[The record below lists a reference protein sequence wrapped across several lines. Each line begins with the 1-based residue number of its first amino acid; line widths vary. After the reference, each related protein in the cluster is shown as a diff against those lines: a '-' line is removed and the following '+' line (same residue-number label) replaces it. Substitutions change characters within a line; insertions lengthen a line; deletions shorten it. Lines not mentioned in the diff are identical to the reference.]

1 MRRILAALALLISIL
16 AFGSVAEAQ
25 FLFEASKPR
34 TGGLS
39 DPPKP
44 VKAQVQEAIQAAAE
58 LSGEGESASGTIP
71 PAAPRPLPPT
81 SAPPIEPP
89 HFPAAKAEE
98 PPLPEAAA
106 RDGVAIGNRGA
117 AMQAA
122 PPPAAPPAMM
132 TPAPTPRPVQV
143 IVPGKPPSAITTAN
157 PGAASSS
164 PPPIRV
170 RVGGAE
176 PLAKLASLQGEIPKE
191 NLAVPLN
198 KTSQILLSQPIRDII
213 VGNPEVADVVV
224 RSTEQVFVH
233 GKAVG
238 DTNLFLLD
246 VNGNVVRRIEV
257 SVQLEV
263 ESLRQL
269 LTQLLPND
277 PIEVSS
283 IGDNIILSGNV
294 RSDGVAGQARSV
306 ARRYVKKEENI
317 VSLLKVRTEQQ
328 VLIQVRVAE
337 VQKAVLKE
345 LGVSN
350 TLANVGMGAVFADQG
365 VMSATTTAVGLGTD
379 IATQLN
385 VRGVI
390 NNLSSVFRFLEKQGL
405 VKNLAEPNLMAVS
418 GELANMLAGG
428 EYPIPVP
435 DKDGIK
441 IEYKPFGVGLSFLPV
456 VLDNGRISLKLSTE
470 VSALSATNDVQ
481 IPVTGGSVRVKS
493 FTVRRANSTVELPS
507 GGSIMIAGLLQNDV
521 VSSLNGMPGLMDIP
535 ILGTLFSSSSFQ
547 RQETEL
553 VILVSAIL
561 VRPNDPKSLST
572 PTDGHVISSDF
583 DRYFMVKIQDT
594 YVKRPVDNRAPSGPQ
609 GSIGYIVD

>member
-1 MRRILAALALLISIL
+1 MKFFRAFLALM
-16 AFGSVAEAQ
+16 AFTALLGGAAEAQ
-25 FLFEASKPR
+25 FLFDSFKPR
-34 TGGLS
+34 TGGLT
-39 DPPKP
+39 DPPKAD
-44 VKAQVQEAIQAAAE
+44 KAKIQETAQTSDIPGD
-58 LSGEGESASGTIP
+58 SGSASGAIP
-71 PAAPRPLPPT
+71 PAPPRPEP
-81 SAPPIEPP
+81 SA
-89 HFPAAKAEE
+89 KSEE
-98 PPLPEAAA
+98 PPLPAADI
-106 RDGVAIGNRGA
+106 RDGVATGNRGA

-122 PPPAAPPAMM
+122 SPVVPSPNTMAPE
-132 TPAPTPRPVQV
+132 PTPRPVQV
-143 IVPGKPPSAITTAN
+143 IVPGKPSSLAPAPQVAPPSVKPAN
-157 PGAASSS
+157 VGASTEGLLS
-164 PPPIRV
+164 IRV
-170 RVGGAE
+170 RAGAE
-176 PLAKLASLQGEIPKE
+176 MPLAKLTSSLGEVPKE
-191 NLAVPLN
+191 NLMVPLN
-198 KTSQILLSQPIRDII
+198 KTAQILLSQPVRDII

-224 RSTEQVFVH
+224 RSTDQVFVH
-233 GKAVG
+233 GKVVG
-238 DTNLFLLD
+238 DTNLFMLD
-246 VNGNVVRRIEV
+246 VNGKVIRRIEV

-263 ESLRQL
+263 DSLRQL
-269 LTQLLPND
+269 LAQLLPND

-283 IGDNIILSGNV
+283 IGDNLILSGNV
-294 RSDGVAGQARSV
+294 RSDGIAGQARSV
-306 ARRYVKKEENI
+306 ARRYVKNEENI

-345 LGVSN
+345 LGVTN
-350 TLANVGMGAVFADQG
+350 TLSNVGMGAVFVDQG

-379 IATQLN
+379 IASQLN
-385 VRGVI
+385 VRGVV

-405 VKNLAEPNLMAVS
+405 VKNLAEPNLLAVS

-535 ILGTLFSSSSFQ
+535 ILGQLFSSSSFQ

-583 DRYFMVKIQDT
+583 DRYFMGKLQET
-594 YVKRPVDNRAPSGPQ
+594 YVKKPLDNRALTGPQ

>member
-1 MRRILAALALLISIL
+1 MKRIVALFALLALALT
-16 AFGSVAEAQ
+16 FGSPAEAQ
-25 FLFEASKPR
+25 FLFESFKPR
-34 TGGLS
+34 TGGLA

-58 LSGEGESASGTIP
+58 SSGEAESAGGIIP
-71 PAAPRPLPPT
+71 PAAPRPQPP
-81 SAPPIEPP
+81 SAAPPVEPP
-89 HFPAAKAEE
+89 PFPAAKAEE

-117 AMQAA
+117 AMQIVPPTV
-122 PPPAAPPAMM
+122 PPPSAMTPPA
-132 TPAPTPRPVQV
+132 TPRPVQV
-143 IVPGKPPSAITTAN
+143 IVPGKPPTTITAPN
-157 PGAASSS
+157 SPA

-170 RVGGAE
+170 RIGGAE
-176 PLAKLASLQGEIPKE
+176 PLAKLGEVPKE
-191 NLAVPLN
+191 PLAVPLN
-198 KTSQILLSQPIRDII
+198 KTSQILLNQPIRDII
-213 VGNPEVADVVV
+213 VGNPEIADVVV

-283 IGDNIILSGNV
+283 VGDNVILSGNV

-350 TLANVGMGAVFADQG
+350 TLADVGLGAVYSEHG
-365 VMSATTTAVGLGTD
+365 VLSATTTAVGLGTD
-379 IATQLN
+379 IASQLN
-385 VRGVI
+385 VRGVVR
-390 NNLSSVFRFLEKQGL
+390 NLSSVFRFLEKQGL
-405 VKNLAEPNLMAVS
+405 VRNLAEPNLMAVS

-441 IEYKPFGVGLSFLPV
+441 IEYKPFGVGLSFLPI
-456 VLDNGRISLKLSTE
+456 VLDNGRISLKLATE

-521 VSSLNGMPGLMDIP
+521 ISSLNGMPGLMDMP
-535 ILGTLFSSSSFQ
+535 ILGALFRSSSFQ

-561 VRPNDPKSLST
+561 VRPNDPKSLSM
-572 PTDGHVISSDF
+572 PTDGHTISSDF
-583 DRYFMVKIQDT
+583 DRYFMGKIQET
-594 YVKRPVDNRAPSGPQ
+594 YVKRPTDNRALTGPQ